1 MTAATITPGLR
12 HRLRKIGL
20 TPAHVS
26 RAMAST
32 GGTAFPG
39 SAPAASAA
47 AADRLIDPDLAD
59 ITIPDTP
66 EGLAELASDPAA
78 WAKVTANGARFTQF
92 IDAYASMAINKQKSI
107 QVQIEEGVQRQ
118 MAAFL
123 RTQEEDGYRPVN
135 LAHGAPRGGGF
146 SVSNSAYGRAGLYNP
161 QALGAPLNSEFRNS
175 SDYFSLIWHQRQH
188 DSASHLRLARV
199 RNAFSTGVPSE
210 GGFLIPEQLRSDL
223 LALSLETSIVRSRA
237 FVVPMESLRVPFP
250 AIDETTHVDSVFGG
264 IVAYWTEEGASLTES
279 SASFGRVV
287 LDAKKLTALAII
299 PNELMSDSLAS
310 FQAFI
315 DQKFPEAIAF
325 YEDKAFLKGSGV
337 GEPHGGLADDNTA
350 MVVVAKES
358 GQAAATLYWENIVK
372 MYSRMLPASLGRAVW
387 IATID
392 ALPEILTMGLT
403 VGTGGSAVFVNNGS
417 EGPPVSI
424 LGRPVI
430 FTEKAPGTLGT
441 QGDLSFVDLGYYL
454 IGDRQAMSATSSPH
468 WKFGNDQTAFRI
480 INRVDGMPWLK
491 SAITPENGGPTLSP
505 YVQLATRS

>member
-12 HRLRKIGL
+12 HRLRTIGL

-26 RAMAST
+26 RAMA
-32 GGTAFPG
+32 TAFPG
-39 SAPAASAA
+39 SSPAASAA
-47 AADRLIDPDLAD
+47 AAAGAGTGTDMDD
-59 ITIPDTP
+59 IVIPDTP
-66 EGLAELASDPAA
+66 EGLAELASDPAR
-78 WAKVTANGARFTQF
+78 WAKVTANGARFTDF
-92 IDAYASMAINKQKSI
+92 IDRYANLAINKQKTI

-118 MAAFL
+118 FAAFL
-123 RTQEEDGYRPVN
+123 KQSEEDGFQPIN
-135 LAHGAPRGGGF
+135 LAHRNPSAATSFAGGVGH
-146 SVSNSAYGRAGLYNP
+146 ARAGLYSP
-161 QALGAPLNSEFRNS
+161 TAMGAQLNGNFPGGSK
-175 SDYFSLIWHQRQH
+175 DYFSLIWHNRQH
-188 DSASHLRLARV
+188 DAGSHALLNRV
-199 RNAFSTGVPSE
+199 RAAFTSGVPSE

-223 LALSLETSIVRSRA
+223 LALSLETAIVRPRA

-264 IVAYWTEEGASLTES
+264 IVAYWTEEGAALTES

-287 LDAKKLTALAII
+287 LDAKKLTALAIV

-325 YEDKAFLKGSGV
+325 YEDKAFMKGTGV
-337 GEPHGGLADDNTA
+337 GEPAGGLTATNTA
-350 MVVVAKES
+350 LIAVAAES
-358 GQAAATLYWENIVK
+358 GQTAGTIYWENIVK

-392 ALPEILTMGLT
+392 SFAELATMALS
-403 VGTGGSAVFVNNGS
+403 VGTGGSAIWLNNGV
-417 EGPPVSI
+417 EGPPMTI

-430 FTEKAPGTLGT
+430 FTEKAPAVTGT
-441 QGDLSFVDLGYYL
+441 QGDISFVDLGYYL
-454 IGDRQAMSATSSPH
+454 VGDRQAMSATSSPH

-480 INRVDGMPWLK
+480 INRVDGLPWLK
-491 SAITPENGGPTLSP
+491 SAITPENNGPTLSP